1 LPFSLLRLYLSK
13 GHERG
18 RKMKTM
24 IAIPCMD
31 TVQTEFSSSMTNMCL
46 NGKVGEVTAKYLPC
60 SLVYKAR
67 TDLGL
72 MAIQEKADY
81 VLWIDSDMVF
91 PNTLMIDLIRDM
103 EDEKKDIV
111 AGVCHMRREPY
122 KPVLWSKLR
131 QGLTAFENESEC
143 LVDYP
148 RDGLFEVEGCGFGC
162 ILMKT
167 EVIMAVKEK
176 YSELFAP
183 LPGYGEDLSFCIRAR
198 GCGYRIWVDPKV
210 QVGHKSSIIVND
222 SVFQAFRKKLPG
234 VDLR

>member
-1 LPFSLLRLYLSK
+1 
-13 GHERG
+13 
-18 RKMKTM
+18 MKTM
-24 IAIPCMD
+24 IAVPCMD
-31 TVQTEFSSSMTNMCL
+31 TVQTEFCASLTNLCL
-46 NGKVGEVTAKYLPC
+46 NGRVGQVRTAFLPC
-60 SLVYKAR
+60 SLIYKAR
-67 TDLGL
+67 TDLAL
-72 MAIQEKADY
+72 MAVKEKADY
-81 VLWIDSDMVF
+81 VLWIDSDMTFSDSLLVD
-91 PNTLMIDLIRDM
+91 LMADM
-103 EDEKKDIV
+103 DTGKDIV

-131 QGLTAFENESEC
+131 QGMTAFENESEC

-167 EVIMAVKEK
+167 EVISAVKDK
-176 YSELFAP
+176 YSDLFAP

-210 QVGHKSSIIVND
+210 QLGHKSSIIVND
-222 SVFQAFRKKLPG
+222 AVFQAFRKKLPG

>member
-1 LPFSLLRLYLSK
+1 
-13 GHERG
+13 
-18 RKMKTM
+18 MKTM
-24 IAIPCMD
+24 IAVPCMEQ
-31 TVQTEFSSSMTNMCL
+31 VQTEFAQSLFNL
-46 NGKVGEVTAKYLPC
+46 QRVGNVYAKFLPC
-60 SLVYKAR
+60 SLISKSR
-67 TDLGL
+67 TDLAL
-72 MAIQEKADY
+72 MAVQEKADY

-91 PNTLMIDLIRDM
+91 PDTLLMDLMRDI
-103 EDEKKDIV
+103 EQEKKDIV
-111 AGVCHMRREPY
+111 AGVCHMRKEPY

-162 ILMKT
+162 VMMKT
-167 EVIMAVKEK
+167 EVISAVRDK
-176 YSELFAP
+176 YGDLFGH

-210 QVGHKSSIIVND
+210 QVGHKSSIIVDD

-234 VDLR
+234 IDLR